1 MTGATPE
8 PGNSPTSP
16 PLIPLPPGV
25 SWQDVLQRL
34 IAISGANGWVAPQ
47 SACAEL
53 FGPAP
58 TPVDPVTRDLI
69 RRLADALEYWR
80 QTHGD
85 VGISWAERQALDL
98 IEEARRV

>member
-1 MTGATPE
+1 MPDT
-8 PGNSPTSP
+8 P

-25 SWQDVLQRL
+25 SWRDVLQRL

-58 TPVDPVTRDLI
+58 TPVDPVTRDLV
-69 RRLADALEYWR
+69 RRLADTLGKWVGEYD
-80 QTHGD
+80 TLD
-85 VGISWAERQALDL
+85 LALDEYAL